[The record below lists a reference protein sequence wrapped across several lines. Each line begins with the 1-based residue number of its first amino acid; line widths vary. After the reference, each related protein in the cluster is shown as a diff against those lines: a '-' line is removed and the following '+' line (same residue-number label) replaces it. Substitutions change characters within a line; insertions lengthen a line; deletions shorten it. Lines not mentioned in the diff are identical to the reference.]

1 MRPYKIF
8 QAATLAAC
16 LLAGLS
22 GCGGNSASGP
32 EALAE
37 PPRVEAVTPTGDHS
51 TDAAPEASSA
61 DAAPKALRA
70 DRPSGTG
77 RESGAPSAFPG
88 EADLLPALKAVTDF
102 CDRPGSLAFMT
113 RDGCRAA
120 LSRLSRDVDGHIYFN
135 SLEDCRNFLRER
147 RNNYNDIVD
156 EHRAWCRNTFANLH
170 DRRGCIDA
178 ATVFL
183 DSFTEREFCRS
194 APSAQSAPGKN
205 AQASQRFAA
214 PALENYNEPGRKFD
228 QPRRGRLPAAPAPA
242 QAASPS
248 APPSA
253 ASVNKSVSAPSPVE
267 AKSASG
273 QAAAPVV
280 PAAPK
285 PAEQTPAEASPPAPV
300 VPPAITAPAAP
311 SVPASGEAVPPAIP
325 APSVEAAPVAP
336 PAPAVPLIPP
346 AATAGASGGAPAP
359 SVPAAPAALPGEV
372 PSVSAPAAPSAPAS
386 SEAAPPAAPVPSGEA
401 APAAPPAPTVPLIPS
416 VVETE
421 GASGGAPAPSA
432 PVAPAGQ
439 LAPPAPAGVP
449 AWPAATDF
457 SNVPEPPAG
466 QSLGATTGPN
476 AVSPEAVPEAIRAT
490 SGGQVES
497 GQTTPEQ
504 PASDAPDYELPA
516 PDIGKKEPVV
526 PLPPVPT
533 IGQIAPPLV
542 PGVPPDTAISES
554 TLPAP
559 ESAAPQT
566 GFTPAGF
573 PTPPN
578 PTDAFGA
585 AIPNF
590 TPLPPIEEEQPR
602 AMPLSGAPAGQAGN

>member
-22 GCGGNSASGP
+22 GCGGQSASGP

-37 PPRVEAVTPTGDHS
+37 PPRVDAVTPTGDHS
-51 TDAAPEASSA
+51 AGTAPEAFNA
-61 DAAPKALRA
+61 DAAPRA
-70 DRPSGTG
+70 PRGDRPAVAGG
-77 RESGAPSAFPG
+77 ESGAPSAFPG
-88 EADLLPALKAVTDF
+88 EADLLPTLKAVTDF

-120 LSRLSRDVDGHIYFN
+120 LSRLSRDIDGHIYFN

-147 RNNYNDIVD
+147 RNSYNDIVA

-178 ATVFL
+178 APVFL
-183 DSFTEREFCRS
+183 DSFTEREFCRSAPS

-248 APPSA
+248 APPST
-253 ASVNKSVSAPSPVE
+253 ASGKKSVSAPAPAPAE
-267 AKSASG
+267 AKAASG

-285 PAEQTPAEASPPAPV
+285 PAEQTPAEAAPPAPA
-300 VPPAITAPAAP
+300 VPPASPAPVAP

-359 SVPAAPAALPGEV
+359 SAPA
-372 PSVSAPAAPSAPAS
+372 
-386 SEAAPPAAPVPSGEA
+386 
-401 APAAPPAPTVPLIPS
+401 
-416 VVETE
+416 
-421 GASGGAPAPSA
+421 
-432 PVAPAGQ
+432 APAGQ
-439 LAPPAPAGVP
+439 LAPPVPAGVP

-457 SNVPEPPAG
+457 PNVPEPPAG
-466 QSLGATTGPN
+466 LSLGATTGPN
-476 AVSPEAVPEAIRAT
+476 AVSPEAIPEAIRAT

-497 GQTTPEQ
+497 GQTTPEP
-504 PASDAPDYELPA
+504 PASDAPAYELPA

-559 ESAAPQT
+559 DSAAPQT
-566 GFTPAGF
+566 GSTPAGF

-602 AMPLSGAPAGQAGN
+602 PLPLSGAPAGQAGN